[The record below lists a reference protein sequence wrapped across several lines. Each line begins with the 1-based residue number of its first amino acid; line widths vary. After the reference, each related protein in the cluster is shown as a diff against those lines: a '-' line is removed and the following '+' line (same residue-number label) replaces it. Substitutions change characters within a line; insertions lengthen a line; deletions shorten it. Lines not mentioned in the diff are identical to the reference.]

1 MLVNSIKIGLVV
13 GAFAVTTLTV
23 TDPEIPQI
31 QEARIPESIDQG
43 SPPCIQLYHYIKEY
57 ADTFDI
63 PLRYAFGVAY
73 AETRYGG
80 PFHWR
85 YNPAQ
90 TSSAGAVGPMQVM
103 VPTARYINRDR
114 VSKDYLRTN
123 IKYNVYTSMKLLRRL
138 YNLRGNW
145 KLVFG
150 EYNTGRPCINAYAE
164 RVYNHQID
172 WEIN

>member
-1 MLVNSIKIGLVV
+1 MLVNSIKIGIVV
-13 GAFAVTTLTV
+13 GAFAVTTLNV
-23 TDPEIPQI
+23 TESAVPQE
-31 QEARIPESIDQG
+31 QEVRIPKNIDQG
-43 SPPCIQLYHYIKEY
+43 SPPCIQVYNYIKDY

-63 PLRYAFGVAY
+63 PIQYAFGVAY
-73 AETRYGG
+73 AETRYSG

-90 TSSAGAVGPMQVM
+90 ISSAGAVGPMQVM
-103 VPTARYINRDR
+103 VATARYINRDR

-164 RVYNHQID
+164 RVYNYKID
-172 WEIN
+172 WN

>member
-1 MLVNSIKIGLVV
+1 M
-13 GAFAVTTLTV
+13 GAFAVTALTV
-23 TDPEIPQI
+23 TEPEIPQT
-31 QEARIPESIDQG
+31 QEVRIPDSIDQG
-43 SPPCIQLYHYIKEY
+43 SPPCIKVYNYIKAY

-63 PLRYAFGVAY
+63 PIQYAFGVAY
-73 AETRYGG
+73 AETRYSG

-103 VPTARYINRDR
+103 VSTARYINRDG

-123 IKYNVYTSMKLLRRL
+123 IEYNVYTSMKLLRRL

-145 KLVFG
+145 KVVFG
-150 EYNTGRPCINAYAE
+150 EYNTGRPCINGYAE
-164 RVYNHQID
+164 RVYNYKID
-172 WEIN
+172 WN